1 MVLVLVQYL
10 LVLNVNRNT
19 LELLIFVSL
28 YMLIKYMSL
37 YNFTIMYKFSFLFY
51 FYHIRLILED
61 W

>member
-37 YNFTIMYKFSFLFY
+37 YNFTIIKLCTNSVFY
-51 FYHIRLILED
+51 SIFITFV
-61 W
+61 